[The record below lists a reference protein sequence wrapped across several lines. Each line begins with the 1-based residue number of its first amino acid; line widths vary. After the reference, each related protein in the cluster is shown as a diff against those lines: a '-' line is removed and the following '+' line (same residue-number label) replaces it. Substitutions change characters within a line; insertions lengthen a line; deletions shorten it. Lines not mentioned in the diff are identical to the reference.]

1 MRSQILTKY
10 HFCGILYFV
19 IEPIFRPENE
29 AALPQIGDTS
39 PEAMLLARDRALL
52 WRATNLAIES
62 AFRFG
67 KDLPVGAVIA
77 GGEWIVGRYF
87 ASDQRNE
94 LRPMHAE
101 YMAVTDAYFN
111 RDFAPPVDTVVVTVE
126 PCDNCQ
132 DYLASQPGIK
142 RVGFSMARQQVAE
155 LGLVKP
161 HDETIFQRA
170 LRVGLPYEVIQI
182 DDEQLREANRT
193 VLSHVSRDV
202 DTGQVQVD
210 RIGLHEDLVKLNAA

>member
-1 MRSQILTKY
+1 M
-10 HFCGILYFV
+10 
-19 IEPIFRPENE
+19 IEPIFRPGNE
-29 AALPQIGDTS
+29 AALPQLDDTS

-67 KDLPVGAVIA
+67 EDLPVGAVAA
-77 GGEWIVGRYF
+77 GDNWIVGRYF
-87 ASDQRNE
+87 ASDQRNA

-111 RDFAPPVDTVVVTVE
+111 RNFAPPVDTVVVTIE

-132 DYLASQPGIK
+132 DYLALQPGIK
-142 RVGFSMARQQVAE
+142 RVGFGVSRQQVAE

-170 LRVGLPYEVIQI
+170 LRIGLPYEIIQI
-182 DDEQLREANRT
+182 DDEQLLTANHT
-193 VLSHVSRDV
+193 VLGHISRDV
-202 DTGQVQVD
+202 NTGKVQVD
-210 RIGLHEDLVKLNAA
+210 RIRLQKDLVTLNDV